1 MLFIE
6 SSAKT
11 RDGVQ
16 EAFEE
21 LVQKILQNPDLY
33 TENASTVNVSSNPS
47 SGSEPPSLCGCSLV

>member
-33 TENASTVNVSSNPS
+33 TENTSTVNVSNNPPP
-47 SGSEPPSLCGCSLV
+47 GDAPPSLCGCSLA